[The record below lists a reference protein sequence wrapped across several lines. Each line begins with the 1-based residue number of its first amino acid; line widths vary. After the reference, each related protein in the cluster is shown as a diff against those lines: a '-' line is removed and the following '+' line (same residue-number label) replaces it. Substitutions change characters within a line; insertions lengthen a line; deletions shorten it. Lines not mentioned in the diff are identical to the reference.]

1 MKGCPEIWEIG
12 LSNGVHVNN
21 REMFEV
27 GLKSRL
33 VDL

>member
-1 MKGCPEIWEIG
+1 MV
-12 LSNGVHVNN
+12 GVHVNN

-27 GLKSRL
+27 GLKSRV